1 MKHFIADTQASKS
14 QLQQLIA
21 LAIDIK
27 QNTSKYS
34 QALKGK
40 SIVTLFEKPSL
51 RTHVSFDIGIEKLGG
66 HSLYIGQQ
74 NGQLGKRE
82 RVKDV
87 AKNLACWTD
96 AIVARVFDHQV
107 LQEMAEHASIPVVN
121 ALCDKYHPCQA
132 LADFQSLTE
141 TFGSVEN
148 LNLAYVG
155 DGNNVSNSLM
165 LMGSILG
172 ANVTVITPEGHGPS
186 QEFIEQADKLATNNG
201 AKFKVSHDIND
212 IGEQQAIYTDT
223 WVSMGDDT
231 KVEDILA
238 KFMPFQVNETLMAKT
253 GASAVMHCQPA
264 HLEQEIT
271 TSLFDS
277 EQSLAFVQ
285 AENRMWAQ
293 NAVLVTLLKD

>member
-1 MKHFIADTQASKS
+1 MKHYIADTQASKAE
-14 QLQQLIA
+14 LENLIK

-27 QNTSKYS
+27 QNPENYS

-51 RTHVSFDIGIEKLGG
+51 RTHVSLDIGIQKLGG

-87 AKNLACWTD
+87 AKNLACWAD

-107 LQEMAEHASIPVVN
+107 LEEMVEHAGIPVVN

-172 ANVTVITPEGHGPS
+172 ANVTVITPQGYGPS
-186 QEFIEQADKLATNNG
+186 QEFIEQADKLATASG

-223 WVSMGDDT
+223 WISMGDNT
-231 KVEDILA
+231 KVEEILNT
-238 KFMPFQVNETLMAKT
+238 FMPYQVNEALMAKS

-264 HLEQEIT
+264 HLQQEIT

-277 EQSLAFVQ
+277 EKSLAFVQ

>member
-1 MKHFIADTQASKS
+1 MKHFIADTQLSKS
-14 QLQQLIA
+14 ELEQLIK

-27 QNTSKYS
+27 QNTSNYN
-34 QALKGK
+34 QVLKGK

-51 RTHVSFDIGIEKLGG
+51 RTHVSLDIGIAKLGG

-87 AKNLACWTD
+87 AKNLACWAD

-132 LADFQSLTE
+132 LADFQCLTE

-172 ANVTVITPEGHGPS
+172 ANVTIVTPPGHGPS
-186 QEFIEQADKLATNNG
+186 QEFIEQADKLATQSG
-201 AKFKVSHDIND
+201 AKFKVCHDIND

-231 KVEDILA
+231 KVEDILNI
-238 KFMPFQVNETLMAKT
+238 FMPFQVNESLMAKT

-277 EQSLAFVQ
+277 NQSLAFVQ

-293 NAVLVTLLKD
+293 NAVLVTLLQD

>member
-1 MKHFIADTQASKS
+1 MKHFIADTQASKTE
-14 QLQQLIA
+14 LEKLIK

-27 QNTSKYS
+27 QNPHNYS
-34 QALKGK
+34 QALQGK

-51 RTHVSFDIGIEKLGG
+51 RTHVSLDIGIQKLGG

-87 AKNLACWTD
+87 AKNLACWAD

-107 LQEMAEHASIPVVN
+107 LEEMAMHAGIPVVN

-172 ANVTVITPEGHGPS
+172 ANVTVITPEGYGPDKA
-186 QEFIEQADKLATNNG
+186 FIEQADKLATASG
-201 AKFKVSHDIND
+201 AKFKVSHDITD
-212 IGEQQAIYTDT
+212 IGGQQAIYTDT
-223 WVSMGDDT
+223 WISMGDDT
-231 KVEDILA
+231 KVADIL
-238 KFMPFQVNETLMAKT
+238 KTFMPYQVNEALMAAT
-253 GASAVMHCQPA
+253 GASAVLHCQPA
-264 HLEQEIT
+264 HLDQEIT

-277 EQSLAFVQ
+277 DKSLAFVQ